1 MVETTITTGKLIAGI
16 IIAIL
21 ASSAVSIG
29 VSTQLM
35 TGSQGP
41 EGPAGATGPT
51 GATGPQ
57 GPEGPAGATGPT
69 GATGPQGPEGPAG
82 NYSMPLDII
91 AAGFVMDDG
100 TVTTNYSIASVT
112 WNGASNRYEI
122 DITSVSY
129 FFSDYITI
137 VTTSDTYSARTSS
150 VSGNLLVYLF
160 DVDGSP
166 VQGHFQFV
174 TYKVS

>member
-35 TGSQGP
+35 TGS
-41 EGPAGATGPT
+41 
-51 GATGPQ
+51 Q